1 MKSNAD
7 SYNIVPYGAY
17 TSYTPT
23 LPQFYWDVY
32 SAEQRVKQICM
43 EIDKLVNYVNTIAV
57 SFNKLNSTVTAL
69 ESTVNNELPN
79 LDTRIATLEKTI
91 ETLVTSM
98 LVYDPT
104 KGVYTNSIN
113 QSRRML
119 QLLSNPSN
127 EHLTVQ
133 TIVDNEITVSEF
145 GKSMC
150 GVYVNDAF
158 KRMAGITMPYQEVK

>member
-1 MKSNAD
+1 MTSDGN
-7 SYNIVPYGAY
+7 SWSIVPYDAY
-17 TSYTPT
+17 TAYTPA

-43 EIDKLVNYVNTIAV
+43 EIDKLVNYVNAIAL
-57 SFNKLNSTVTAL
+57 SFNKLNSTVTVL
-69 ESTVNNELPN
+69 ENTVNNELPYM
-79 LDTRIATLEKTI
+79 DDRITILEKAL

-98 LVYDPT
+98 LIYDPT
-104 KGVYTNSIN
+104 KGVYTNSMN

-119 QLLSNPSN
+119 QLLSNPSS

-133 TIVDNEITVSEF
+133 TIVDSEITVSEF
-145 GKSMC
+145 GESMC

-158 KRMAGITMPYQEVK
+158 KRMSGITMPYQEVN